1 MLLSSDTPNQKT
13 VAPNCGKGVHLK
25 QNQNQA
31 NIGGLPISINELIEA
46 LPQDTNEEDN
56 KFIDK
61 LKSEKME
68 GRPVSEDETKSADLL
83 AEHSATNSLM
93 VSMSQSDL
101 NNTNQN
107 RKSELNS
114 LIKDET
120 KEFSE
125 DESLEKLDEV
135 ENETDAEGGES
146 EDDDN
151 TDNDEEL

>member
-1 MLLSSDTPNQKT
+1 M
-13 VAPNCGKGVHLK
+13 G
-25 QNQNQA
+25 
-31 NIGGLPISINELIEA
+31 SINELIEA

-146 EDDDN
+146 EDGDGDN
-151 TDNDEEL
+151 TDEDKDEDEDEDDT